1 MKATSLFASLHA
13 NARQCQ
19 VQCTLSSNLDSSQSL
34 EATPF
39 LLPVIQL
46 APSVARPVRFY
57 TFNFDSAICVNTVDF
72 YVVSA
77 LGDSKLVRRF
87 LVDRNCVV
95 VLLLSGSMYLIKVIS
110 YSLLAMSQTS
120 SQRRV
125 KQVALFTFS
134 RVTLLITCPRM
145 RSISRVAP
153 ADLWLKSFIL
163 ESPRSSVISRRGT
176 DFFYLPRPLSQA
188 NITREKLNGLH
199 HPWTGLFIQF
209 PYGIQKLFE
218 SALLPLLICVVVS
231 YHVPKQRC
239 I

>member
-1 MKATSLFASLHA
+1 M
-13 NARQCQ
+13 QY
-19 VQCTLSSNLDSSQSL
+19 TLNSNLDSSQSL

-39 LLPVIQL
+39 LLPVIKL

-57 TFNFDSAICVNTVDF
+57 TFNLTLPFVSTQLILLFQLWVTRNLSEDSWWIEIVW
-72 YVVSA
+72 
-77 LGDSKLVRRF
+77 
-87 LVDRNCVV
+87 
-95 VLLLSGSMYLIKVIS
+95 LLSGSMYLIKVIS
-110 YSLLAMSQTS
+110 CSLLAMSQTS
-120 SQRRV
+120 SEWRV

-134 RVTLLITCPRM
+134 RVTCLITCPRM
-145 RSISRVAP
+145 SSISRVAP

-176 DFFYLPRPLSQA
+176 DFFYLLRPLSQA

>member
-1 MKATSLFASLHA
+1 M
-13 NARQCQ
+13 QY
-19 VQCTLSSNLDSSQSL
+19 TLNSNLDYSQSL

-39 LLPVIQL
+39 LLPVIKL

-57 TFNFDSAICVNTVDF
+57 TFNLTLPFVSTQLILLFQLWVTRNLSEDSWWIEIVW
-72 YVVSA
+72 
-77 LGDSKLVRRF
+77 
-87 LVDRNCVV
+87 
-95 VLLLSGSMYLIKVIS
+95 LLSGSMYLIKVIS
-110 YSLLAMSQTS
+110 CSLLAMSQTS
-120 SQRRV
+120 SEWRV

-134 RVTLLITCPRM
+134 RVTCLITCPRM

-176 DFFYLPRPLSQA
+176 DFFHLLRPLSQA

>member
-1 MKATSLFASLHA
+1 M
-13 NARQCQ
+13 QW
-19 VQCTLSSNLDSSQSL
+19 TLSSNLDSSQSL

-72 YVVSA
+72 IVSA
-77 LGDSKLVRRF
+77 LGDWKLVRIF

-95 VLLLSGSMYLIKVIS
+95 ALLLSGLMYLIKVIS
-110 YSLLAMSQTS
+110 CSLLAMSQTS
-120 SQRRV
+120 SQQKV

-176 DFFYLPRPLSQA
+176 DFFYL
-188 NITREKLNGLH
+188 H
-199 HPWTGLFIQF
+199 VLFHKPI
-209 PYGIQKLFE
+209 
-218 SALLPLLICVVVS
+218 
-231 YHVPKQRC
+231 
-239 I
+239 